1 MHGRTMAVLSG
12 SGAHTFFKT
21 DALVVIFLMPHIQRP
36 VLTTSAVP
44 GEVRQ
49 AWAGSPLKAPD
60 LVLPCTG
67 AECFTRKGNR
77 TGPLAVPSLIPGMIS
92 ACRINEKCLLV

>member
-67 AECFTRKGNR
+67 AEWELHGN
-77 TGPLAVPSLIPGMIS
+77 
-92 ACRINEKCLLV
+92 LLL